1 MDIQIIKKLKLSAIA
16 LSVAIMSIMTA
27 CGDEE
32 EQWSPF
38 KSQASLDQT
47 TLGYDETILTG
58 KTQGSPSLN
67 WTAVITEGS
76 KWCSFSQSAQQIS
89 NAGKVGSTFK
99 IYLSTN
105 ETTSSRRG
113 EIQIKFTDNYSV
125 TLNFTQ
131 YGNGDN
137 AEYNRAWGEQP
148 EYLEGENLVY
158 KTYYTTLSGASD
170 KVRNYSICYDIKKL
184 VAQWVAYPVH
194 SIYMNQRN
202 YEVGGSTAGRT
213 NAWAFDDAVTEYKE
227 SSNYNTAYTILRYDY
242 TDPVIPQSQQQNI
255 VKGSYTDADR
265 SLQRGHMLPSAS
277 RYNTWNTNAQTFYA
291 TNMMPQNGTLNGD
304 SWGTVETGTRAQV
317 CSDTLYVVVGTLYE
331 NARTITSRNRT
342 ITVPSHCYKLLLRTK
357 KGNTGKAI
365 SDITSAEDLKCIG
378 FLFENSSDGNISPSA
393 AVVSVAEIEER
404 SGFTFFRNIDP
415 AIADEVKSQ
424 KNLSD
429 WGSAFN

>member
-1 MDIQIIKKLKLSAIA
+1 MDIQIIKKLKFTAIV
-16 LSVAIMSIMTA
+16 LSVAIMSIITA

-76 KWCSFSQSAQQIS
+76 AWCSFSQSAQQIS

-148 EYLEGENLVY
+148 EYRGNDDYVY
-158 KTYYTTLSGASD
+158 KTYYTTLYSSTR
-170 KVRNYSICYDIKKL
+170 KVRSYSICYDTEKL
-184 VAQWVAYPVH
+184 VSQWVAYPLH
-194 SIYMNQRN
+194 TIYMSPS
-202 YEVGGSTAGRT
+202 VSRT
-213 NAWAFDDAVTEYKE
+213 NAWSFDDTP
-227 SSNYNTAYTILRYDY
+227 NPTI
-242 TDPVIPQSQQQNI
+242 PE
-255 VKGSYTDADR
+255 
-265 SLQRGHMLPSAS
+265 SLQQDIVNGAYGNGDARGHMLPSAS
-277 RYNTWNTNAQTFYA
+277 RYSTTATNEQTFYA
-291 TNMMPQNGTLNGD
+291 TNIMPQAYDFNGGSWATLED
-304 SWGTVETGTRAQV
+304 RVRTIAKKT
-317 CSDTLYVVVGTLYE
+317 SDTLFVVVGTLYE
-331 NARTITSRNRT
+331 NPRIINKNGRRITR
-342 ITVPSHCYKLLLRTK
+342 PSHCFKLLLKTK
-357 KGNTGKAI
+357 SGNTHKSI
-365 SDITSAEDLKCIG
+365 SEITSADELVSIG
-378 FLFENSSDGNISPSA
+378 FLYENDNDSEYTTFSEA
-393 AVVSVAEIEER
+393 AVSVAEIEER

>member
-1 MDIQIIKKLKLSAIA
+1 MDIQIIKKLKFTAIV

-76 KWCSFSQSAQQIS
+76 AWCSFSQSAQQIS

-99 IYLSTN
+99 IYLGTN

-148 EYLEGENLVY
+148 EYRGNDDYVY
-158 KTYYTTLSGASD
+158 KTYYTTLYSSTR
-170 KVRNYSICYDIKKL
+170 KVRSYSIC
-184 VAQWVAYPVH
+184 
-194 SIYMNQRN
+194 
-202 YEVGGSTAGRT
+202 
-213 NAWAFDDAVTEYKE
+213 
-227 SSNYNTAYTILRYDY
+227 
-242 TDPVIPQSQQQNI
+242 
-255 VKGSYTDADR
+255 
-265 SLQRGHMLPSAS
+265 
-277 RYNTWNTNAQTFYA
+277 
-291 TNMMPQNGTLNGD
+291 
-304 SWGTVETGTRAQV
+304 
-317 CSDTLYVVVGTLYE
+317 
-331 NARTITSRNRT
+331 
-342 ITVPSHCYKLLLRTK
+342 
-357 KGNTGKAI
+357 
-365 SDITSAEDLKCIG
+365 
-378 FLFENSSDGNISPSA
+378 
-393 AVVSVAEIEER
+393 
-404 SGFTFFRNIDP
+404 
-415 AIADEVKSQ
+415 
-424 KNLSD
+424 
-429 WGSAFN
+429 